1 MSIDETTTMQ
11 KQSVTNQFLVTFVVG
26 LFMLT
31 GGITMGWTSSSILV
45 LMSDET
51 PLASGKITI
60 EEASWIAS
68 LPYAGGIIGNIVF
81 GFVIN
86 KFGRKIPIFLL
97 AFPSFLSWLMILF
110 ASNSLHLCVARFIN
124 GIVSGCSSIATP
136 LFLAEISSDR
146 IRGAILATLVSC
158 SIIGTLLSFV
168 FGHFFHYYI
177 TPKITLVI
185 IALFAF
191 FILFFPES
199 PVFLVK
205 RNRISEAKKSIRFY
219 QSLRR
224 DRIEDND
231 VLQQELKK
239 LETIFASEAEV
250 YSNNG
255 VRAFRWTDLNTKIA
269 RKALLIG
276 IVLCTLQQCGGG
288 VAYASY
294 AAKIFQETGSNMSP
308 NVSAIVTG
316 AIEFA
321 GILVAVYLIDRAG
334 RKFLY
339 KISTFGMASGLI
351 IFGIYVHLKSLNYNV
366 ETFNWIPLTCFSFI
380 LFIMPWAVSSLPFGV
395 VPEIMPEQLKDF
407 GWSFCMTLLW
417 IWAFIMVKFFPFLN
431 ETLGMHGTLYAF
443 ATVCLSGALF
453 VITYLPET
461 KGKSYEEIMELLNQ

>member
-158 SIIGTLLSFV
+158 SII
-168 FGHFFHYYI
+168 
-177 TPKITLVI
+177 
-185 IALFAF
+185 
-191 FILFFPES
+191 
-199 PVFLVK
+199 VK

>member
-255 VRAFRWTDLNTKIA
+255 
-269 RKALLIG
+269 
-276 IVLCTLQQCGGG
+276 QCGGG